1 MNYIAAEINFYP
13 LTNSDDIV
21 LTYTFQRPDWD
32 ANGCL
37 NVDVANDI
45 VQVLNLKYHGNI
57 SKFSENISIDDLLT
71 TLKYFHN
78 GETNRTSILFCTD
91 FDNSEITDNWST
103 QSYNI
108 MLKNLEE
115 DMKLEQENKLNYF
128 EKEEKIESEY

>member
-13 LTNSDDIV
+13 LTNFDDIV
-21 LTYTFQRPDWD
+21 LTYTFQRSDWD
-32 ANGCL
+32 TNSCL

-71 TLKYFHN
+71 ALKYFHN

-91 FDNSEITDNWST
+91 FDNSGITDNWST

-108 MLKNLEE
+108 MLKNLE
-115 DMKLEQENKLNYF
+115 DMKLEQENERNYF

>member
-13 LTNSDDIV
+13 LTNLDDIV
-21 LTYTFQRPDWD
+21 LTYTFQRSDWD

-71 TLKYFHN
+71 SLKYFHN

-91 FDNSEITDNWST
+91 FDNSGITDNWST

-108 MLKNLEE
+108 MLKNLE
-115 DMKLEQENKLNYF
+115 DMKLEQEKERNYF
-128 EKEEKIESEY
+128 EKEEKIEGEY

>member
-13 LTNSDDIV
+13 LTNLDDIV
-21 LTYTFQRPDWD
+21 LTYTFQRSNWD
-32 ANGCL
+32 TNNCL

-71 TLKYFHN
+71 ALKYFHN

-91 FDNSEITDNWST
+91 FDNSEIADNWST

-108 MLKNLEE
+108 MLKNLE
-115 DMKLEQENKLNYF
+115 DMKLEH
-128 EKEEKIESEY
+128 EKERLMDN